1 MSVPPADGRMPL
13 ARLVETAEALA
24 ATRSRTAKT
33 ELLAALLRD
42 LAPDE
47 AEAAVGLLLGRL
59 RQGSIG
65 LGYRTVGAAR
75 DTADAATEPSLTVAD
90 VDAVLDTIAGLSG
103 SGSAGARS
111 AELVALFARA
121 TRAEQDHLVRAMTGE
136 MRTGALEGV
145 LTDGLA
151 KAVGLPLTEVRRAV
165 MLSGSLAGTVRVALA
180 DPTAVAGV
188 GLAVLTPVQPMLAST
203 AADVGAA
210 LEVTGEA
217 SVEHKLDGARI
228 QVHRS
233 GSEVRVHTRSLAD
246 ITPRVPEIVDVAL
259 SLPVDSVILD
269 GETLMLDDDGSPR
282 PFQDTMSRFGT
293 DEQRAEARRA
303 GAGSDVDAEVSAEVS
318 AEEVTADE
326 VGDATAARVLAPR
339 FFDVLHVDGED
350 LIDRPLR
357 ERLEVLE
364 RIAPAYRIEGAVTTD
379 PAVAERVA
387 CEALAAGHEGV
398 MVKGIDS
405 TYAAGR
411 RGKHW
416 VKVKPVHTYDLVVLG
431 VERGSGRRQGWLSN
445 LHLGARDPEGEFGPE
460 GGFVMVG
467 KTFKGLTDELLRWQT
482 ETFPEFAVDDNGW
495 AVMMRPEVVVEIAI
509 DGVQR
514 SSRYPGGV
522 ALRFARVKRY
532 RVGDDA
538 KPPEQADTIQSLRS
552 LLR

>member
-1 MSVPPADGRMPL
+1 MPL
-13 ARLVETAEALA
+13 ARLVEAADALV

-33 ELLAALLRD
+33 DVLAGVLGD
-42 LAPDE
+42 LFPDE

-65 LGYRTVGAAR
+65 LGYRTVLSAREGAP
-75 DTADAATEPSLTVAD
+75 AASEPTLTVAD
-90 VDAVLDTIAGLSG
+90 VDAVLDTIAALGG
-103 SGSAGARS
+103 SGSAGARN
-111 AELVALFARA
+111 AALTALFERA
-121 TRAEQDHLVRAMTGE
+121 TAPEQEHLVRAMTGE

-151 KAVGLPLTEVRRAV
+151 KAVGLPLAEVRRAV
-165 MLSGSLAGTVRVALA
+165 MLSGSLPGTVRLALEHPEA
-180 DPTAVAGV
+180 LTDV

-203 AADVGAA
+203 ATDVAAA
-210 LEVTGEA
+210 LAVTGEA

-233 GSEVRVHTRSLAD
+233 GSDVRVFTRSLAD
-246 ITPRVPEIVDVAL
+246 ITARVPEIVEVAL
-259 SLPVDSVILD
+259 TLPAESIILD
-269 GETLMLDDDGSPR
+269 GETLMLDDSGSPR
-282 PFQDTMSRFGT
+282 PFQDTMSRFG
-293 DEQRAEARRA
+293 
-303 GAGSDVDAEVSAEVS
+303 
-318 AEEVTADE
+318 AD
-326 VGDATAARVLAPR
+326 AAREQVLAPR

-350 LIDRPLR
+350 LIDRPLSQ
-357 ERLEVLE
+357 RLAALE
-364 RIAPAYRIEGAVTTD
+364 RIAPAYRIAGEVTTD

-387 CEALAAGHEGV
+387 DEALAAGHEGV
-398 MVKGIDS
+398 MVKGID
-405 TYAAGR
+405 TAYAAGR

-431 VERGSGRRQGWLSN
+431 VERGSGRRKGWLSN
-445 LHLGARDPEGEFGPE
+445 LHLGARDPEGEFGPA

-482 ETFPEFAVDDNGW
+482 ETFPQHAVDDNGW
-495 AVMMRPEVVVEIAI
+495 VLTMRPDVVVEVAI

-532 RVGDDA
+532 RVEDA
-538 KPPEQADTIQSLRS
+538 PGGESALQAKAPAEADTIQSLRA